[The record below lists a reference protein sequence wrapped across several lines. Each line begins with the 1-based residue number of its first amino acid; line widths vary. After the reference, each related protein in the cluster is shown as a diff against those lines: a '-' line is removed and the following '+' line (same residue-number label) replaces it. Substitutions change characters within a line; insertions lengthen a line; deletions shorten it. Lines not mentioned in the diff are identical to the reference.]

1 MRSSILPFLAVA
13 SLLTACT
20 KDITVDLPT
29 TDPKLVVE
37 GTIEIGG
44 PPLVILTRTQS
55 YFDPT
60 SLESIASIFVRD
72 AVITVSDGI
81 TTVPLTQICSS
92 AIPDSLIDEA
102 AALTGLDPALL
113 ASADICIYAY
123 TGNDFLGVEGR
134 TYSLNIDAGG
144 ELASSVTSIPYAV
157 PLDSLWFRL
166 AQQQPDDD
174 SLGFIYATL
183 TDPDTMGNAYR
194 WFAKRINQDYDG
206 DQKDDQFIAP
216 LFSVFE
222 DRYINAL
229 TFDFNFNRGSSQYSS
244 DEDDE
249 NEEAGYFKRGDTVV
263 VKFVSIGIPE
273 FQFYNTYANNVA
285 SQGDLFSTPANA
297 RTNISGGLGVWAGY
311 AQAIDTMVCVP

>member
-1 MRSSILPFLAVA
+1 M
-13 SLLTACT
+13 
-20 KDITVDLPT
+20 
-29 TDPKLVVE
+29 
-37 GTIEIGG
+37 
-44 PPLVILTRTQS
+44 
-55 YFDPT
+55 
-60 SLESIASIFVRD
+60 
-72 AVITVSDGI
+72 
-81 TTVPLTQICSS
+81 
-92 AIPDSLIDEA
+92 
-102 AALTGLDPALL
+102 
-113 ASADICIYAY
+113 
-123 TGNDFLGVEGR
+123 EGR

-157 PLDSLWFRL
+157 ALDSLWFRL